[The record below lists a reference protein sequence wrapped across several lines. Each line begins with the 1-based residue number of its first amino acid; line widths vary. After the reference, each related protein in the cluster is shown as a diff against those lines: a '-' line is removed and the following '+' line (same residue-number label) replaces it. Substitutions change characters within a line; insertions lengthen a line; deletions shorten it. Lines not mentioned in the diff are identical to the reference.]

1 MDIAL
6 LPTINLSNA
15 TSSLDSDADVEVSK
29 SLSSQKEN
37 GLNSLHLHTLGLH
50 DVNGLTVQLHDSVAV
65 LAVSNG
71 NSGLL
76 NHRLDKIEQNTV
88 VLHHKHTLRPKACT
102 EGLASV
108 DILRYTQL

>member
-1 MDIAL
+1 MDIPPPL
-6 LPTINLSNA
+6 TINLSDA

-29 SLSSQKEN
+29 SLGSQKKN

-50 DVNGLTVQLHDSVAV
+50 DVNGLTVQLHDSVTV

-76 NHRLDKIEQNTV
+76 NH
-88 VLHHKHTLRPKACT
+88 
-102 EGLASV
+102 
-108 DILRYTQL
+108 

>member
-1 MDIAL
+1 MKSQSTVD
-6 LPTINLSNA
+6 LSNA
-15 TSSLDSDADVEVSK
+15 TSSLNGDADVEVGK
-29 SLSSQKEN
+29 SLSTKEEN

-50 DVNGLTVQLHDSVAV
+50 DVNGLAVQLHDSVAV